1 MPQLLA
7 NLFKKMILRQL
18 ATPLLYGAELYR
30 GLHTILSVKN
40 ITFALKFA
48 FLEPFTE
55 IIIVKTGSRLY
66 IRLIL
71 VWLLVCVTMPAEA
84 GSFTVVID
92 AGHGGKDPG
101 ARGVRINEKTI
112 NLAVALKLGSFIEQ
126 RSEGVKVIYTRK
138 TDRFIELDERA
149 DIANRNKAD
158 LFISIHTNAVK
169 RGSAV
174 QGTET
179 YTLGLA
185 RTDENLEVAMS
196 ENSAILLEDN
206 YQQRY
211 EGFDPNSSESYIIF
225 EFMQNKH
232 MEQSISLA
240 SEIQKSFKGAK
251 RVDRGVRQAGF
262 LVLRKTSMSSV
273 LVELGYISNRQEENY
288 LSSVD
293 GQNALAEAIYEAF
306 SRYKRSYDRRAGG
319 VVTTSVPTKAAMTQ
333 EAGLISASEDEFTV
347 RPEKIQE
354 GSGAPAGSEADIQYR
369 KQHQTET
376 SVKEKSVSKPTEKK
390 STKSNTTQKVAVGK
404 TVYKVQILTANK
416 QLPANSSRFKGYKPV
431 NYYVEKGIYKYTY
444 GETTDFAEI
453 KRIRR
458 RLLKDFKDAF
468 IVGFKDGKKVKY

>member
-1 MPQLLA
+1 M
-7 NLFKKMILRQL
+7 
-18 ATPLLYGAELYR
+18 
-30 GLHTILSVKN
+30 
-40 ITFALKFA
+40 
-48 FLEPFTE
+48 
-55 IIIVKTGSRLY
+55 KTNSWLY
-66 IRLIL
+66 IRLVFI
-71 VWLLVCVTMPAEA
+71 WLLACAAMPVEA

-101 ARGVRINEKTI
+101 ARGARINEKAI

-240 SEIQKSFKGAK
+240 SEIQKSFKSAR

-262 LVLRKTSMSSV
+262 LVLRKTSMPSV

-288 LSSVD
+288 LGSAD
-293 GQNALAEAIYEAF
+293 GQNALAEALYEAF

-319 VVTTSVPTKAAMTQ
+319 VGNMAVATGTPTKAAASQ
-333 EAGLISASEDEFTV
+333 AAEPSASM
-347 RPEKIQE
+347 PEAAPVSAEQVGE
-354 GSGAPAGSEADIQYR
+354 GSGAPAGSAADIPYR
-369 KQHQTET
+369 KQHQAERP
-376 SVKEKSVSKPTEKK
+376 VKEKVVAKPVAKK
-390 STKSNTTQKVAVGK
+390 STKSSTTQQAAAGK
-404 TVYKVQILTANK
+404 TVYKVQILTATQ
-416 QLPANSSRFKGYKPV
+416 QLPANSRKFKGYKPV
-431 NYYVEKGIYKYTY
+431 NFYVEKGIYKYTY
-444 GETTDFAEI
+444 GETTDFTEI

-458 RLLKDFKDAF
+458 QLLKDFKDAF
-468 IVGFKDGKKVKY
+468 IVGFKDGKKVNY